1 MNPNRIKGW
10 RLIHL
15 IISEMLMTPSSALN
29 QLFYDNFNW
38 QRMYPASTIYYSV
51 LLHRHSKKR
60 EDKNRNKKEIVS
72 LSPQR
77 DFTSSVKAVF
87 VFV

>member
-38 QRMYPASTIYYSV
+38 QRIYPASKIYYSV
-51 LLHRHSKKR
+51 LHYQHSKKR
-60 EDKNRNKKEIVS
+60 EDKKKKKKEIVS
-72 LSPQR
+72 LSPLKEISLQ
-77 DFTSSVKAVF
+77 V
-87 VFV
+87 